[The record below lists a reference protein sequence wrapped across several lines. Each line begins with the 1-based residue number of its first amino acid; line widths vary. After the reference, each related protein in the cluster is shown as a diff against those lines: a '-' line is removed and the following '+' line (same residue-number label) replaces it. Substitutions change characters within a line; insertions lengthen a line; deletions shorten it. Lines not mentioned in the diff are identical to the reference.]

1 MKEHDVRQRV
11 ETFLKMSAV
20 VEAMLVAAL
29 LGLACSDSGLKSTAL
44 DADVPRGGQTGST
57 ISGGTTGGLGGMS
70 GAGGSTEGTGGAV
83 GTNAGCGV
91 LCTPVVHLNP
101 CGDGFLDPGEE
112 CDDGNRNNGDG
123 CNFLCQI
130 EANYECPNA
139 GQPCT
144 NMVACGNGRLTSD
157 EICDDGNTVSGDGC
171 SGDCQTIE
179 TGWQCPK
186 PGRPCIQICGSF
198 QLDGSVTCDAGN
210 DQSGSCGDGVVA
222 AGEECDCGDGTV
234 PVPSGCPGANNDI
247 TYGGCKADCT
257 WGPFCGDGL
266 VQAPQEQCDLGK
278 LNGSNDGAGGCTFG
292 CLEPPY
298 CGNGIIDPG
307 EECDIGPF
315 NGVRMDD
322 HGNPSNSGYLLCD
335 RNCRLPPGPD

>member
-70 GAGGSTEGTGGAV
+70 GAGGSAEGTGGAV
-83 GTNAGCGV
+83 GTNGGSCLLCRSVADCGNGV
-91 LCTPVVHLNP
+91 L
-101 CGDGFLDPGEE
+101 DPREQ
-112 CDDGNRNNGDG
+112 CDDGNTNNGDG
-123 CNFLCQI
+123 CNSFCQI

-144 NMVACGNGRLTSD
+144 NMLACGNGRLTSD
-157 EICDDGNTVSGDGC
+157 EICDDGNTASGDGC
-171 SGDCQTIE
+171 SGDCQSIE
-179 TGWQCPK
+179 PGWRCPK
-186 PGRPCIQICGSF
+186 PGRPCIQTCGSS
-198 QLDGSVTCDAGN
+198 QLDGSVTCDAGS

-234 PVPSGCPGANNDI
+234 PVPSGCPGPNNDI

-278 LNGSNDGAGGCTFG
+278 LNGSNNGAGGCTFG
-292 CLEPPY
+292 CLEPQY

-307 EECDIGPF
+307 ESCDLGPF
-315 NGVRMDD
+315 NGVLLDD
-322 HGNPSNSGYLLCD
+322 HGNPSQNGGWIMCEK
-335 RNCRLPPGPD
+335 NCRVPDDGG